1 MDSPDTQPLHVLNDD
16 ELGRLASIALEEYGP
31 NLARPQFTD
40 VMLGLFENIAGLE
53 TLTRKHQQRYLIV
66 LWFKYQQAVLA
77 NQSRH

>member
-1 MDSPDTQPLHVLNDD
+1 MDSSDTQSLTDD
-16 ELGRLASIALEEYGP
+16 DIGRLVSLAVEDFGP
-31 NLARPQFTD
+31 GLTRPQFND

-53 TLTRKHQQRYLIV
+53 TITRQHQQRYLIV